1 MSAKGE
7 KIDDVFLR
15 MVEDLEDWNDFLGEN
30 YVAGVL
36 LLAIMNVS
44 TQTHKLSANN
54 ALGKL
59 TPTLFPHIPCL
70 DLYCVSRVIKSDGS
84 LVTKISKAIPWRMFL
99 APLVEYRG
107 LFGDYLKKLSLAR
120 TRRAKDR
127 EPFIESCPKVVSLK
141 DRVKDLEGLC
151 DTLMILPKEIKS
163 LKARIYKLETIINH
177 KDSTSG
183 KQCDLGDKYLS
194 DQDGE
199 PFFKYMGS
207 TNPSANKDVV
217 NDLVD
222 ALDDLVDELEAEK
235 NRVAEQKRLR
245 LQLMLEEANNR
256 KSIDFSKSTHMK
268 VAIERR
274 GTNKR
279 RYVDVHRP
287 LIEEDTSKKFLSI
300 DRLKMQNNVLDEFM
314 IQMCLNLKPWKED
327 SLSGLDDERLG
338 WLVDNHIELWVWYM
352 WHFRQSFDD
361 WSMRDVKQVFIPIN
375 EPKRHWS
382 LAQFHIQSGNV
393 TFYDSQKTYDL
404 EFRPWYVKMRSCL
417 ESKLPVVLQQ
427 TGVFASKGIDP
438 TRYSIKFTNAQNVP
452 KQGGVFGNCGVFVY
466 LFLYRL
472 AHGIPLDVE
481 DPIQTALAYREK
493 MVQLFFEHKI
503 IYPS

>member
-1 MSAKGE
+1 MNSSSGRVVRFFDSSIA
-7 KIDDVFLR
+7 DDVFLR

-99 APLVEYRG
+99 APLVEYGG
-107 LFGDYLKKLSLAR
+107 LFGDYLKKLSLAH
-120 TRRAKDR
+120 TRRVKDK
-127 EPFIESCPKVVSLK
+127 EPFIQSCPKIVSLK
-141 DRVKDLEGLC
+141 DRVKALEGLC
-151 DTLMILPKEIKS
+151 DSLMILPKEIKS

-183 KQCDLGDKYLS
+183 KQCDLGDKYWS

-222 ALDDLVDELEAEK
+222 ALDDLVDENGVVEVDKNLSQDDFLKAQKLEAEK

-245 LQLMLEEANNR
+245 LQLMLEEANSR

-268 VAIERR
+268 VAIERC

-279 RYVDVHRP
+279 RYVDVLRP
-287 LIEEDTSKKFLSI
+287 PIEEDTSEKVLSI
-300 DRLKMQNNVLDEFM
+300 DRLKKQNNVLDEFM

-327 SLSGLDDERLG
+327 LKRPSKCIDKIYCNYYLEQFLITSSWSHCKFPWCTEIVVGRHFWDSLIGLDDESLG
-338 WLVDNHIELWVWYM
+338 WLVD
-352 WHFRQSFDD
+352 D
-361 WSMRDVKQVFIPIN
+361 VFILIN

-382 LAQFHIQSGNV
+382 LAQFHIQYGNV

-404 EFRPWYVKMRSCL
+404 EFRPWV
-417 ESKLPVVLQQ
+417 
-427 TGVFASKGIDP
+427 
-438 TRYSIKFTNAQNVP
+438 
-452 KQGGVFGNCGVFVY
+452 VY
-466 LFLYRL
+466 LVIVACLSAYFFTRL

-493 MVQLFFEHKI
+493 LVQLVCM
-503 IYPS
+503 